1 MADNN
6 HIPPSEPQGA
16 SSGASNTVEPTTQ
29 ASPKSPSP
37 KKLFRYSHKKI
48 VLLASGGAIIV
59 LITAWVFCGIFLPK
73 TTIGSQTVRSNIS
86 DIALKRLIETESNAY
101 KLTLA
106 YPDGK
111 TRQFTL
117 KDQGLTIDSA
127 KTLQHAAKRKQF
139 SNRVTWWKHTNVQA
153 IVKPDTPA
161 FNSFITANATV
172 IAQPSQDAALSIKDG
187 KINITDAVTGKQ
199 YGLANP
205 QKTMTRAASTLS
217 AQTLR
222 LKTLAVNPALTATA
236 LQPYKTSLEKTLSQT
251 VTFTMGT
258 KTITATPVDIA
269 NWLEITPHPDTKKVD
284 ITVNSGKVQEYI
296 NKLTRNDIRP
306 PRAQV
311 MIKEA
316 DGNERILVPGVS
328 GVDVINKSDAAASVA
343 NSLLKNNG
351 VSAQLTIR
359 NEAFKTISSSMYDK
373 WIEVDL
379 THKRMYAYERDQ
391 LVNTQLVSAGAPS
404 TPTVTGQYAIYSKF
418 PQQDMRGRNV
428 DGSNY
433 FQPHVRWVSY
443 FYKDYAIHGNY
454 WRPLNYFGN
463 INSSHGCV
471 GIVDNDASWIYNW
484 APIGTPVIVHT

>member
-6 HIPPSEPQGA
+6 HIPTPESRGA
-16 SSGASNTVEPTTQ
+16 SSSDLNNVEEAAQAAPGNPASE
-29 ASPKSPSP
+29 
-37 KKLFRYSHKKI
+37 KLSLRSHKKI
-48 VLLASGGAIIV
+48 ILLASGGATLTLV
-59 LITAWVFCGIFLPK
+59 ITWGLCSIFLSK
-73 TTIGSQTVRSNIS
+73 TTIGNQTVRSNTKDA
-86 DIALKRLIETESNAY
+86 DIKRLIETQSDAY

-111 TRQFTL
+111 KRHFTL
-117 KDQGLTIDSA
+117 KDQGLAIDST
-127 KTLQHAAKRKQF
+127 KTLYQAAKRNRF
-139 SNRVTWWKHTNVQA
+139 INRVIWWQHTDVQTVVTRD
-153 IVKPDTPA
+153 ITTFNA
-161 FNSFITANATV
+161 FIAANATV

-187 KINITDAVTGKQ
+187 KISIADAVTGKQ

-205 QKTMTRAASTLS
+205 QKTLTKVASTLKP
-217 AQTLR
+217 QTLQ

-236 LQPYKTSLEKTLSQT
+236 LQPYKASLEKTLSQP
-251 VTFTMGT
+251 VTFTMGS
-258 KTITATPVDIA
+258 KTITATSADIA

-296 NKLTRNDIRP
+296 NKVTRNDIRP

-311 MIKEA
+311 MIKES

-351 VSAQLTIR
+351 ISTQLTIR

-379 THKRMYAYERDQ
+379 THKRMYAYEKDQ

-471 GIVDNDASWIYNW
+471 GVVDNDASWMYSW